1 MSVVP
6 SLGLKTPRNTLMAIC
21 LSLSEERNRQTKLFI
36 IMFCLGGRL

>member
-21 LSLSEERNRQTKLFI
+21 LSVS
-36 IMFCLGGRL
+36 GGGGGGGGG